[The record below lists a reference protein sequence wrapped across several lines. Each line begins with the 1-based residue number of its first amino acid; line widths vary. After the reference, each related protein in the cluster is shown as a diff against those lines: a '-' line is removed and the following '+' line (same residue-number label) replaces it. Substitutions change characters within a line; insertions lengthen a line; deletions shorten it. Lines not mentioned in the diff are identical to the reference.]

1 LGAKLSGLW
10 IVTFFFFLGPKPK
23 TIALHMLILRGS
35 QNVFLCLTM
44 VTWFL
49 AADDEPGFDSSWA
62 VVGTPVLRVKTI
74 YISSAILA
82 AKSPFFFKVI
92 EIAS

>member
-1 LGAKLSGLW
+1 
-10 IVTFFFFLGPKPK
+10 
-23 TIALHMLILRGS
+23 
-35 QNVFLCLTM
+35 M